1 MSPAL
6 TAKYQTFISEMSKQ
20 NNENQDVPRVYPLA
34 NASLVVHLDPEDL
47 ILPDI
52 VDDPEDFIIE
62 LGNECEDLQFIA
74 EKTNELYGTTYTED
88 DVQRIINQ
96 FIEAITAE

>member
-20 NNENQDVPRVYPLA
+20 NNENQDVPHVFPLA
-34 NASLVVHLDPEDL
+34 TATERISLDPLAL
-47 ILPDI
+47 ILPDGF
-52 VDDPEDFIIE
+52 DDPEDFIIE

-74 EKTNELYGTTYTED
+74 EKTNELYDTEYTED
-88 DVQRIINQ
+88 DVQRIINE

>member
-20 NNENQDVPRVYPLA
+20 NNENQDIPRVYPLA

-47 ILPDI
+47 ILPDRPHI
-52 VDDPEDFIIE
+52 
-62 LGNECEDLQFIA
+62 
-74 EKTNELYGTTYTED
+74 Y
-88 DVQRIINQ
+88 
-96 FIEAITAE
+96 

>member
-20 NNENQDVPRVYPLA
+20 DNEDIPRVYPLA
-34 NASLVVHLDPEDL
+34 RTTERIELDPLDL
-47 ILPDI
+47 ILPDGF
-52 VDDPEDFIIE
+52 DDPQDFIIE
-62 LGNECEDLQFIA
+62 LGNDCEDLQFIA
-74 EKTNELYGTTYTED
+74 EKTNELYDTAYTED
-88 DVQRIINQ
+88 DVQRIINE

>member
-20 NNENQDVPRVYPLA
+20 NNENQDIPRVYPLA

-52 VDDPEDFIIE
+52 VDDPVDFIIE
-62 LGNECEDLQFIA
+62 FSNECDDLQYIA
-74 EKTNELYGTTYTED
+74 EKTNEIYNTEYTED
-88 DVQRIINQ
+88 DVQRIIDD